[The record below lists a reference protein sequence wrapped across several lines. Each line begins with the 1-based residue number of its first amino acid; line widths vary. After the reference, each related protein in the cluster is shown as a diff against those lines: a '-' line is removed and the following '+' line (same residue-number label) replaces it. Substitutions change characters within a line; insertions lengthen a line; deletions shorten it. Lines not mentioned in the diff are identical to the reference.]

1 MQSPALSAA
10 CPACPVETT
19 LTLIS
24 DKWKVLILRDLMPGT
39 KRFGELKKSIGTV
52 TQKVL
57 TAQLRQMEAS
67 GLLTRTVYAEVP
79 PRVEYTL
86 TDLGRS
92 LRPVL
97 DAMEAWGKAYQ
108 ENARCCGRVLSQW
121 AVAFR
126 PMMPTSSRAAKNI
139 RAAVAGSL
147 KITIPST
154 TAPRA
159 PIPVQTAYAVP
170 MGKVFTAWA
179 KSQTLAAIAATVRTE
194 YPTLVKPSDSFIAV
208 TQTISRHPAANRQIH
223 AITPSSFSHQ

>member
-57 TAQLRQMEAS
+57 SPPPVAYPP
-67 GLLTRTVYAEVP
+67 LLPP
-79 PRVEYTL
+79 PRT
-86 TDLGRS
+86 
-92 LRPVL
+92 
-97 DAMEAWGKAYQ
+97 
-108 ENARCCGRVLSQW
+108 
-121 AVAFR
+121 
-126 PMMPTSSRAAKNI
+126 AANPL

-179 KSQTLAAIAATVRTE
+179 KSQTLAAIATTVRTE

-223 AITPSSFSHQ
+223 AITPSSLSHQ